1 MYDGD
6 DAGIKAS
13 FRGIDL
19 VLQEGMNV
27 RTVLFPDGEDPDSYS
42 KKLDQV
48 ELEEFIGENSKD
60 FIQFKTQIL
69 VGETKGDPIKTA
81 ALIKDIISSISLI
94 PDPIT
99 RNLYIRECSNIMDM
113 DEEVLM
119 LELNRSRRKNW
130 NEKQRRDNNQF
141 GGGPP
146 LLEEPIIQR
155 RSNQELKKRDADFQ
169 ERDIIRILM
178 LYGQKQI
185 HFDVWD
191 DEKGKVIDTEE
202 VNVVD
207 YVVTEIVE
215 DEIEFLNPLYKQLL
229 DEFSA
234 MLANEKI
241 PTEQHFIN
249 NPNPDISSLAVNF
262 FAQPHTISERWK
274 EHNIVVQTEDDKL
287 KQSIL
292 SSMNILKQR
301 KLEKMISELKSK
313 LKSIKGFDE
322 QMKVQEIL
330 KRYLDV
336 YNKLCK
342 ESGTVVVK

>member
-1 MYDGD
+1 
-6 DAGIKAS
+6 
-13 FRGIDL
+13 
-19 VLQEGMNV
+19 
-27 RTVLFPDGEDPDSYS
+27 
-42 KKLDQV
+42 
-48 ELEEFIGENSKD
+48 
-60 FIQFKTQIL
+60 
-69 VGETKGDPIKTA
+69 
-81 ALIKDIISSISLI
+81 
-94 PDPIT
+94 
-99 RNLYIRECSNIMDM
+99 MDM

-119 LELNRSRRKNW
+119 LELNRSRRKNR
-130 NEKQRRDNNQF
+130 NEKQGRGNNQF

-146 LLEEPIIQR
+146 LIEEPINQR

-191 DEKGKVIDTEE
+191 DEKEKVIDTEE

-215 DEIEFLNPLYKQLL
+215 DKIEFLNPLYKQLL

-241 PTEQHFIN
+241 PTDQHFIN
-249 NPNPDISSLAVNF
+249 NPNPEISSLAVNF

-274 EHNIVVQTEDDKL
+274 EHNIVVQTEADKL

-301 KLEKMISELKSK
+301 KLEKMISELKSR
-313 LKSIKGFDE
+313 LKSIEDFDE